1 MLLPDLLTLILI
13 YLWHNNAQH
22 CCHHYAIKVL
32 FNRTLCSDQNS
43 LNNVKSSFV
52 EYLTWTLSR
61 FYSSIIMGEVMKDN
75 TMSFSI
81 NKDLDVHSENF
92 DAFISYMKNS
102 NDVWVIKD
110 NESRFIYANDTMIY
124 YSGLPKGFNIEGRLD
139 GECPAP
145 WSEFE
150 NIIQANDN
158 NVMTSQKTIRVLHT
172 FTYVGREKI
181 IQPFLVNVTPLMKDG
196 KCIGIVS
203 HGKKLE
209 IYSMYHFENNIH
221 PESLTFGKPTDLFT
235 DREFDIVF
243 FALQSLSAKDIAR
256 KLGITYR
263 TVQSRLQFIYQK
275 IGINSLS
282 QLKEYCRGKG
292 YDNYAPTRFINPN
305 PYITLA

>member
-1 MLLPDLLTLILI
+1 
-13 YLWHNNAQH
+13 
-22 CCHHYAIKVL
+22 
-32 FNRTLCSDQNS
+32 
-43 LNNVKSSFV
+43 
-52 EYLTWTLSR
+52 
-61 FYSSIIMGEVMKDN
+61 MKDNTN
-75 TMSFSI
+75 TMSFSV
-81 NKDLDVHSENF
+81 NKDLDVHSKSF
-92 DAFISYMKNS
+92 DAFISYMENS
-102 NDVWVIKD
+102 NDFWVIKD
-110 NESRFIYANDTMIY
+110 NESRFVYANDTMIY

-150 NIIQANDN
+150 NIIQANDK
-158 NVMTSQKTIRVLHT
+158 NVITSQKTIPVLNT
-172 FTYVGREKI
+172 LAYGGREKI

-196 KCIGIVS
+196 KCIGIVG

-221 PESLTFGKPTDLFT
+221 PDSLTFGTPTDLFT

-263 TVQSRLQFIYQK
+263 TVQSRLHIIYQK

-305 PYITLA
+305 PYIPLA

>member
-1 MLLPDLLTLILI
+1 
-13 YLWHNNAQH
+13 
-22 CCHHYAIKVL
+22 
-32 FNRTLCSDQNS
+32 
-43 LNNVKSSFV
+43 
-52 EYLTWTLSR
+52 
-61 FYSSIIMGEVMKDN
+61 MKDN

-81 NKDLDVHSENF
+81 NKDLDVNSKSF
-92 DAFISYMKNS
+92 DAFISYMENS

-145 WSEFE
+145 WSEFAD
-150 NIIQANDN
+150 IIQANDN

-203 HGKKLE
+203 HGKKLQ

-243 FALQSLSAKDIAR
+243 FALQSLNAKDIAR
-256 KLGITYR
+256 KLGISYR
-263 TVQSRLQFIYQK
+263 TVQSRLHIIYQK

-292 YDNYAPTRFINPN
+292 YDNYAPTQFINPN

>member
-1 MLLPDLLTLILI
+1 MLLPDLLTLIPI

-22 CCHHYAIKVL
+22 CCCHHAIRVL
-32 FNRTLCSDQNS
+32 SNRTLYSDQNS
-43 LNNVKSSFV
+43 LNNAKSSFV
-52 EYLTWTLSR
+52 RYLTWKLSQ
-61 FYSSIIMGEVMKDN
+61 FYCSIMIGEIMKDKSMN
-75 TMSFSI
+75 FSV
-81 NKDLDVHSENF
+81 NKDLDIHSENF
-92 DAFISYMKNS
+92 DTFISYMENS
-102 NDVWVIKD
+102 NDFWAIKD
-110 NESRFIYANDTMIY
+110 NESRFVYANDIMIY

-145 WSEFE
+145 WAEFE
-150 NIIQANDN
+150 DIIQANEK
-158 NVMTSQKTIRVLHT
+158 NVRISQKTIPVLNT
-172 FTYVGREKI
+172 LTYGGREKI

-196 KCIGIVS
+196 KCIGVVG
-203 HGKKLE
+203 HGRKLE

-243 FALQSLSAKDIAR
+243 FALQSLSAKDIAK

-263 TVQSRLQFIYQK
+263 TVQSRLHIIYQK

-292 YDNYAPTRFINPN
+292 YNNYAPTRFINPN

>member
-1 MLLPDLLTLILI
+1 MND
-13 YLWHNNAQH
+13 
-22 CCHHYAIKVL
+22 K
-32 FNRTLCSDQNS
+32 
-43 LNNVKSSFV
+43 
-52 EYLTWTLSR
+52 
-61 FYSSIIMGEVMKDN
+61 
-75 TMSFSI
+75 TMSFSV
-81 NKDLDVHSENF
+81 NKDLDIHSENF
-92 DAFISYMKNS
+92 DAFISYMENS

-110 NESRFIYANDTMIY
+110 KEHRFIYANDTMIH
-124 YSGLPKGFNIEGRLD
+124 YSGLPKGFNIEGKLD

-150 NIIQANDN
+150 DIIQANDN
-158 NVMTSQKTIRVLHT
+158 NVMTSQKTIPVLHT
-172 FTYVGREKI
+172 FTYVGKEKI

-196 KCIGIVS
+196 ECIGVVS

-292 YDNYAPTRFINPN
+292 YDNYAPTRFINHN
-305 PYITLA
+305 PYIPLA